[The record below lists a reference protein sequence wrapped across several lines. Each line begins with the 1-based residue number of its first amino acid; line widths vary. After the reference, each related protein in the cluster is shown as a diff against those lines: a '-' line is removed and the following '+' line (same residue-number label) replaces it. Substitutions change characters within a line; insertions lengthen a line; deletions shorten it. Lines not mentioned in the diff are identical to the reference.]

1 MHVELFLQFNAKVHG
16 IKWKLGPPCNK
27 SNFNLSPPILA
38 LFVLDSPPPQSGFSG
53 PLLIIIAQS
62 LIARVIKKN
71 LDKLIVCLSLVS
83 TPLYYKES
91 MS

>member
-1 MHVELFLQFNAKVHG
+1 MHVELFLQFNAKVHD

-38 LFVLDSPPPQSGFSG
+38 LFVLDSPPPPQSGFSG

-62 LIARVIKKN
+62 LIARVIKKKFGQT
-71 LDKLIVCLSLVS
+71 DCVFKLGFYSFIL
-83 TPLYYKES
+83 
-91 MS
+91 